1 MRSSEVSPSRSAKPS
16 APIEPQRCHP
26 SVRRHHGS
34 HGGVSKGSVLGS
46 VGAIDLVKQFALHC
60 GSSPDRSPVR
70 PRSTT
75 ATSVL
80 RPIARIRARPVV
92 TARPNQPVSRRG
104 QERTKTPWP
113 THTTHTVVQPPN
125 APSGRGT
132 AMFNSTAASRSCSC
146 SVDHGPA
153 EAFGGTRIPPAVG
166 GFTHPAV
173 SPERRRG
180 SGQAGRRG
188 EWPACGWCSA
198 GRRAANSESG
208 RA

>member
-34 HGGVSKGSVLGS
+34 HGRLP
-46 VGAIDLVKQFALHC
+46 VGAVLSAIGAVDLVEQFAVQLLLLARSVA
-60 GSSPDRSPVR
+60 GSAEVHDGDVGHEAGGAYSR
-70 PRSTT
+70 PS
-75 ATSVL
+75 L
-80 RPIARIRARPVV
+80 V
-92 TARPNQPVSRRG
+92 TARRPNQPVSRRC

-113 THTTHTVVQPPN
+113 THTTHTVVQRPN

-153 EAFGGTRIPPAVG
+153 EAFGCT
-166 GFTHPAV
+166 
-173 SPERRRG
+173 
-180 SGQAGRRG
+180 
-188 EWPACGWCSA
+188 
-198 GRRAANSESG
+198 
-208 RA
+208 